1 VSECHFGALVFKQP
15 DKIARKQRGAQMKQR
30 IAGGSPEEKR
40 HQLAVN
46 ILKDAVRV
54 PRTAGYLG

>member
-1 VSECHFGALVFKQP
+1 
-15 DKIARKQRGAQMKQR
+15 MKQR
-30 IAGGSPEEKR
+30 ISEGAPAAKR
-40 HQLAVN
+40 YKLAVN